1 MGRKPDS
8 CTWSRE
14 SLRVG
19 KISEP
24 KIFFPS
30 IITLL
35 SKQKRLT
42 FYKKSHVPFLL
53 WEDSGAI
60 AGYFTGTLLGQL
72 YFVAF
77 FFWVLLKPIHLNQ
90 TLFVLLLGVT
100 LIEKGLTLLQ
110 LTVWGPPE
118 NSLSTFFFLKIRKQ
132 NENFQ
137 KLHFFFLFK
146 KRAKRKKSQKQCE
159 KILIVT
165 TQRNLELN
173 VLVFRRTTKNNKPKR
188 LRPQMLK
195 NKNKKNFNFFF

>member
-1 MGRKPDS
+1 MEPWKFTCWKNFWAEDFFSKHNNFAFKTKKVNILQKITRAIF
-8 CTWSRE
+8 TLRRFWSNCW
-14 SLRVG
+14 
-19 KISEP
+19 
-24 KIFFPS
+24 IFHRYSAWTVVFCC
-30 IITLL
+30 
-35 SKQKRLT
+35 
-42 FYKKSHVPFLL
+42 
-53 WEDSGAI
+53 
-60 AGYFTGTLLGQL
+60 
-72 YFVAF
+72 F